1 MLLLR
6 VKIGLA
12 FAALL
17 VGVLMPQTAWAAVH
31 YADFV
36 VGYVSGGGA
45 ENYDNP
51 GVALGSPERMTGEG
65 VYPGQVEPFN
75 PPWLSSEIVSI
86 GPTGH
91 LTLGFNNPILN
102 DRGDGY
108 DADFIV
114 FGNTFFVADWST
126 GTPVNTNP
134 AGTYE
139 GPGVIEVSQDNS
151 TWYRIDGIFA
161 DSLFPTLGYQD
172 AVSGSDTP
180 GAIKTNFWEPMNSS
194 LSLSDFDGLG
204 FADMVALYGSSGG
217 GAAVDI
223 SDAVD
228 GDGNLVN
235 LASISYVRFTVPA
248 GATYTTEI
256 DAVAVVPE
264 PATLALLVLGAGVA
278 LRRRRQ

>member
-1 MLLLR
+1 
-6 VKIGLA
+6 
-12 FAALL
+12 
-17 VGVLMPQTAWAAVH
+17 
-31 YADFV
+31 
-36 VGYVSGGGA
+36 
-45 ENYDNP
+45 
-51 GVALGSPERMTGEG
+51 MTGEG

-75 PPWLSSEIVSI
+75 PPWLTSEIVSI

-91 LTLGFNNPILN
+91 LTLGFNDPIPN

-134 AGTYE
+134 AGTNE
-139 GPGVIEVSQDNS
+139 EPGLIEVSQDNS
-151 TWYRIDGIFA
+151 TWYRIDGVFA
-161 DSLFPTLGYQD
+161 NSLFPTLGYQD
-172 AVSGSDTP
+172 AVSGSGTP

-204 FADMVALYGSSGG
+204 FADMVAFYGSSGG

-228 GDGNLVN
+228 GDGNPVG
-235 LASISYVRFTVPA
+235 LASVSYVRITVPT
-248 GATYTTEI
+248 GETYTTEI
-256 DAVAVVPE
+256 DAVVAVPE
-264 PATLALLVLGAGVA
+264 PATLGLVGLGLAGLLA
-278 LRRRRQ
+278 RRKRR